1 MAEQVALKAEPLA
14 VEAGLGTVAAV
25 LLLEV
30 SSSAIAVVVAY
41 RMVTAA
47 ALTLLAVAER
57 R

>member
-30 SSSAIAVVVAY
+30 SSAIAAVAAY
-41 RMVTAA
+41 RTAA
-47 ALTLLAVAER
+47 AALALLAGAER